1 MTLIEHLEE
10 LRWRLLVAVVAWL
23 IGAGVTFYFNDTV
36 LALLKA
42 PLPDGVT
49 LSVFNIS
56 ESFTAS
62 IQIAGFFGL
71 VLASPIILSQV
82 WGFIAPGLYKEEKR
96 WAIPFVLL
104 ASLAFAGG
112 VAFSYFILLPMSIPI
127 LLGFLGDQVT
137 PVLGIGK
144 YISDILGLMA
154 ILGLVFE
161 MPILGFLLAKIGLLR
176 ANMLSGI
183 RRYSIVANIVLA
195 ALITPTGD
203 PFTLALVA
211 VPLLAL
217 YEITVLVVRLS
228 QRRTVSEDLPSAE
241 GV

>member
-10 LRWRLLVAVVAWL
+10 LRWRILVAVVAWL
-23 IGAGVTFYFNDTV
+23 IAAGITFYFNDEV
-36 LALLKA
+36 LALLKK
-42 PLPDGVT
+42 PLPEGTT
-49 LSVFNIS
+49 LSVFNIT

-71 VLASPIILSQV
+71 VFASPIILSQV

-104 ASLAFAGG
+104 ASMAFAGG
-112 VAFSYFILLPMSIPI
+112 VAFSYYILLPMSIPI
-127 LLGFLGDQVT
+127 LLSFFGTEVT
-137 PVLGIGK
+137 SVLGIGK

-154 ILGLVFE
+154 VLGLVFE

-176 ANMLSGI
+176 SEMLSGI
-183 RRYSIVANIVLA
+183 RRYAIVANIILA

-211 VPLLAL
+211 VPLVLL
-217 YEITVLVVRLS
+217 YELTVLVVRLS
-228 QRRTVSEDLPSAE
+228 QRRTVSEASAE

>member
-1 MTLIEHLEE
+1 MTLIDHLEE
-10 LRWRLLVAVVAWL
+10 LRWRLLVAVSAWL
-23 IGAGVTFYFNDTV
+23 VAAGVAFYFNDVV

-42 PLPDGVT
+42 PLPDHVT
-49 LSVFNIS
+49 LHVFNIS

-82 WGFIAPGLYKEEKR
+82 WGFIAPGLYKDEKR
-96 WAIPFVLL
+96 WAIPFVVL

-112 VAFSYFILLPMSIPI
+112 VAFSYYILLPMSIPI
-127 LLGFLGDQVT
+127 LLGFLGNQVT
-137 PVLGIGK
+137 PVLAIGK
-144 YISDILGLMA
+144 YISDVLGLMA

-176 ANMLSGI
+176 SGMLTGI
-183 RRYSIVANIVLA
+183 RRYAVVANIILA

-228 QRRTVSEDLPSAE
+228 QRRVVSEDLTANT
-241 GV
+241 

>member
-1 MTLIEHLEE
+1 MTLLDHLEE
-10 LRWRLLVAVVAWL
+10 LRWRLLIAVSSWLVA
-23 IGAGVTFYFNDTV
+23 AGVTFFFRDQV
-36 LALLKA
+36 LEFLRA
-42 PLPDGVT
+42 PLPDDVK
-49 LSVFNIS
+49 LNFFNIS
-56 ESFTAS
+56 EPFTAA
-62 IQIAGFFGL
+62 IQISGFFGL
-71 VLASPIILSQV
+71 VLASPLILGQV
-82 WGFIAPGLYKEEKR
+82 WGFIAPGLLKEEKR

-104 ASLAFAGG
+104 ASMAFAGG
-112 VAFSYFILLPMSIPI
+112 VAFSYYILLPMSIPI
-127 LLGFLGDQVT
+127 LLGFLGNQAL
-137 PVLGIGK
+137 PVLTIGK

-183 RRYSIVANIVLA
+183 RRYAIVANIILA

-211 VPLLAL
+211 VPLVLL

>member
-1 MTLIEHLEE
+1 MTLLDHLEE
-10 LRWRLLVAVVAWL
+10 LRWRILVAVAAWL
-23 IGAGVTFYFNDTV
+23 VAAGVVFWFRLDV
-36 LALLKA
+36 LAFLRA
-42 PLPDGVT
+42 PLPDDLK
-49 LSVFNIS
+49 LSFFNIS
-56 ESFTAS
+56 EAFTAS

-71 VLASPIILSQV
+71 VVAAPVILSQI

-96 WAIPFVLL
+96 WAVPFVLL

-112 VAFSYFILLPMSIPI
+112 VVFAYYILLPMSIPI
-127 LLGFLGDQVT
+127 LLGFLGDQAA
-137 PVLGIGK
+137 PVLSIGK

-176 ANMLSGI
+176 ANMLTGI
-183 RRYSIVANIVLA
+183 RRYAIVANITLA

-211 VPLLAL
+211 VPLVAL

-228 QRRTVSEDLPSAE
+228 QRRTVSEDLTSAE
-241 GV
+241 GA

>member
-10 LRWRLLVAVVAWL
+10 LRWRILVAVVAWL
-23 IGAGVTFYFNDTV
+23 IGAGVTFYFNDKV
-36 LALLKA
+36 LAFLKA
-42 PLPDGVT
+42 PLPENVT
-49 LSVFNIS
+49 LHVFNIS

-82 WGFIAPGLYKEEKR
+82 WGFIAPGLYKQEKR
-96 WAIPFVLL
+96 WAIPFVFL
-104 ASLAFAGG
+104 ASTAFAGG
-112 VAFSYFILLPMSIPI
+112 VAFSYYILLPMSIPI

-137 PVLGIGK
+137 PVLAIGK
-144 YISDILGLMA
+144 YISDVLGLMA

-161 MPILGFLLAKIGLLR
+161 MPILGFLLAKIGLLQ
-176 ANMLSGI
+176 AGMLTKI

-211 VPLLAL
+211 VPLVVL
-217 YEITVLVVRLS
+217 YELTVLVVRLS
-228 QRRTVSEDLPSAE
+228 QRRTVSEDLASPE